1 MMESSRVHTRRMWT
15 LIAVVSMELPCVSL
29 RARSP
34 ISTWTTLWFH
44 QHLRAG
50 LRQNKSNF
58 VLFGL
63 GLWRTRDPARERE
76 LARVESLDFFF
87 SLDRPRSSPLEFMEA
102 RFVPEALAIEV
113 FEESNPLVPLVE
125 FVSSSSLRWDEV
137 LLLFKRASVN
147 ENITVLSGS
156 RDRWPHSSS

>member
-1 MMESSRVHTRRMWT
+1 M
-15 LIAVVSMELPCVSL
+15 
-29 RARSP
+29 
-34 ISTWTTLWFH
+34 
-44 QHLRAG
+44 
-50 LRQNKSNF
+50 
-58 VLFGL
+58 
-63 GLWRTRDPARERE
+63 
-76 LARVESLDFFF
+76 ESLDFFF